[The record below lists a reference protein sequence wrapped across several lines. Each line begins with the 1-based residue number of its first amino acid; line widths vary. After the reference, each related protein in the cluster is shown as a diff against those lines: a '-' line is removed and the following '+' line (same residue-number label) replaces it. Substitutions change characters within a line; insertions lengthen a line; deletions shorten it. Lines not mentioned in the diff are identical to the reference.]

1 MPLKNSPLATLWRS
15 LSPTTQGALWM
26 LASAASFAAMSAFGR
41 YAATV
46 EGYHPFVVFFWRN
59 VGLVVMLLPMLYRAG
74 FSRLR
79 TRRWPLLIARGI
91 ISTASA
97 LALFWGLAHV
107 PVADAMALVFSS
119 PIFATIFTIALLGER
134 PGRLQI
140 AAIILGFIGAVVILR
155 PGFQEVTPDAMIVMG
170 SAVLAGGA
178 FTLIKVLSATEPA
191 DVILAYLALS
201 FMPASF
207 VLAVIEWQTPDLVG
221 FGVLA
226 LTAVTAGFG
235 HFALP
240 KAFAKANATAVMPLD
255 FARLPFAALFGYVLF
270 REISDAWTWS
280 GAVII
285 FVAGLMVTRGE
296 KKTAR

>member
-1 MPLKNSPLATLWRS
+1 MPLGNSPLPALWRS
-15 LSPTTQGALWM
+15 LSPTAQGALWM
-26 LASAASFAAMSAFGR
+26 LGSAASFAAMSALGR
-41 YAATV
+41 YAAAV

-59 VGLVVMLLPMLYRAG
+59 VGLVVMLLPMLYRGG
-74 FSRLR
+74 FTRLR
-79 TRRWPLLIARGI
+79 TRRWRLLVTRGV

-97 LALFWGLAHV
+97 LALFWGLARV

-119 PIFATIFTIALLGER
+119 PIFATIFTITLLGER

-140 AAIILGFIGAVVILR
+140 AAIVLGFVGAVVILR
-155 PGFQEVTPDAMIVMG
+155 PGFQAVTPDAMIVMA

-201 FMPASF
+201 FMPAST
-207 VLAVIEWQTPDLVG
+207 VLAVIEWQTPDLFG
-221 FGVLA
+221 LGVLA
-226 LTAVTAGFG
+226 LTAVTACFG

-240 KAFAKANATAVMPLD
+240 KAFAKADATAVMPLD
-255 FARLPFAALFGYVLF
+255 FTRLPFAALFGYILF
-270 REISDAWTWS
+270 GEISDAWTWA

-285 FVAGLMVTRGE
+285 FVAGLMVTRRE
-296 KKTAR
+296 KKAPA